1 MARVHSF
8 IKQHALGEFHHE
20 SHKYSLSLHNALGKN
35 EKAFDLKDGGLQQQ
49 QAAAASNFTFTFSK
63 DFSSGEK
70 RGMGTALDWSNKL
83 LERLFINIDV
93 HVWIFFN
100 V

>member
-49 QAAAASNFTFTFSK
+49 QQAISLSLSQKNSHLVK
-63 DFSSGEK
+63 SGAWELHWT
-70 RGMGTALDWSNKL
+70 GATNY
-83 LERLFINIDV
+83 
-93 HVWIFFN
+93 
-100 V
+100 

>member
-8 IKQHALGEFHHE
+8 IMQHALGEFHHE

-49 QAAAASNFTFTFSK
+49 QQAISLSLSQKISHLVKSRAW
-63 DFSSGEK
+63 E
-70 RGMGTALDWSNKL
+70 LHWSNK
-83 LERLFINIDV
+83 
-93 HVWIFFN
+93 
-100 V
+100 

>member
-1 MARVHSF
+1 MLWVNS
-8 IKQHALGEFHHE
+8 ITN

-70 RGMGTALDWSNKL
+70 RGMGTALDWQIIREEVQKY
-83 LERLFINIDV
+83 
-93 HVWIFFN
+93 
-100 V
+100 

>member
-8 IKQHALGEFHHE
+8 IMQHALGEFHHK

-49 QAAAASNFTFTFSK
+49 QQAISLSLSQK
-63 DFSSGEK
+63 ISHLVKSGAWELHWT
-70 RGMGTALDWSNKL
+70 GKL
-83 LERLFINIDV
+83 LERRFRNIDV